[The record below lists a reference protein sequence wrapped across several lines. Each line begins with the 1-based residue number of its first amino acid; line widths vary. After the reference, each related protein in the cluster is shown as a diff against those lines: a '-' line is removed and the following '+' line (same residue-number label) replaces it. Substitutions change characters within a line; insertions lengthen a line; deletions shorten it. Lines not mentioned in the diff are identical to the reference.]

1 MRLQPAGSSLP
12 ASALSLVCGY
22 SQRHLTAFQFGCSP
36 THWAIYGG
44 APMAH
49 CCSEP
54 FHENTRCFSSQVAG
68 DSTAH
73 TVTTRSTR
81 FMPDIP
87 NRQIDST
94 KRDETGRAKFQTI
107 AKKVPGFTPP
117 ANEMGSN
124 SEIDAKYQPRLV
136 ALEID
141 EIERGINSG
150 WSPPHLGVPGRGQ
163 P

>member
-1 MRLQPAGSSLP
+1 MLRAGYRHQGGRGVFNRGQGFEGLQQITLPRRSFKSLIQPADVAS
-12 ASALSLVCGY
+12 AFSALSLLCGY

-73 TVTTRSTR
+73 TVTIRSTR

-87 NRQIDST
+87 ESSKWIARRET
-94 KRDETGRAKFQTI
+94 K
-107 AKKVPGFTPP
+107 P
-117 ANEMGSN
+117 AARSF
-124 SEIDAKYQPRLV
+124 K
-136 ALEID
+136 
-141 EIERGINSG
+141 
-150 WSPPHLGVPGRGQ
+150 
-163 P
+163 